1 MLTNLPR
8 RPRSLNS
15 TTPVTLAN
23 SVSSLPNPTFSPG
36 LIGVP
41 RCRTMIDPPGTSCPP
56 KRFTPR
62 RCALESRPFLE
73 LPKPFLCAME
83 LAHDVADAHFG
94 VILPVPLGPLILL
107 LSLELENQDL
117 LGAIVIFDRRVNFDI
132 VCVLADHHFIGVV
145 KECQDAAK
153 LDFRADLS
161 LQIRDANNVAGGN
174 AKLPPACLNNCL

>member
-56 KRFTPR
+56 QRFTPR

-94 VILPVPLGPLILL
+94 VVLPVPLGPLVLL
-107 LSLELENQDL
+107 LSLELENQNF
-117 LGAIVIFDRRVNFDI
+117 LGAVVIFHRRVNLD
-132 VCVLADHHFIGVV
+132 VACVFAGHHFVAVV
-145 KECQDAAK
+145 EVRQNTAE
-153 LDFRADLS
+153 LDFRAHFS
-161 LQIRDANNVAGGN
+161 GQFRNANHVA
-174 AKLPPACLNNCL
+174 